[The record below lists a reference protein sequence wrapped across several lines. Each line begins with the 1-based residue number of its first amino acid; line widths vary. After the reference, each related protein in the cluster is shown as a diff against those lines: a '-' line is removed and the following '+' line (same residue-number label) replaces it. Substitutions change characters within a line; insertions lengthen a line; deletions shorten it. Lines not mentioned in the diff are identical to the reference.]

1 MSSIFNRSLIFNTIK
16 SFSVY
21 SILQS
26 GNKAEYLKLMTE
38 NTGALA
44 TVLKELFHDHSYDS
58 WNNYEDNINEINE
71 DTIKNHG

>member
-1 MSSIFNRSLIFNTIK
+1 
-16 SFSVY
+16 
-21 SILQS
+21 
-26 GNKAEYLKLMTE
+26 MTE

-44 TVLKELFHDHSYDS
+44 TVLKELFHDVNYDS